1 MTEGTKGY
9 IVHNVLFWLKNS
21 DSQADLDKVA
31 RGLHALKVIPGI
43 VDVHVGVPLTSE
55 KADHI
60 ENGYAVGAL
69 IVFENAQAAKD
80 YSPHPIHE
88 QFMADCGDLWGRV
101 MVIDSVNLF

>member
-1 MTEGTKGY
+1 MAEGTKDY
-9 IVHNVLFWLKNS
+9 IVHNVLFWLKNP
-21 DSQADLDKVA
+21 DSQTDLDKVA
-31 RGLHALKVIPGI
+31 RGLHGLKVIPGV

-69 IVFENAQAAKD
+69 IIFDSAESAKS

-88 QFMADCGDLWGRV
+88 KFMADCGDLWGRV
-101 MVIDSVNLF
+101 LVIDSVNLF